1 MARKVNPQTGNLFVI
16 WCDRCNR
23 VVNTNDEKEH
33 FHAEQCGGCRKF
45 APINGDFGHCRNR
58 ESVYCGRVM
67 FEHDTCS
74 KWLPGNW

>member
-74 KWLPGNW
+74 KWLSGNW